1 MEFTSRSGPEWE
13 HSVFNLSA
21 TVKLVAIL
29 DFHGNRGIDVIRR
42 QAFTTVHTVNPITG
56 EM

>member
-42 QAFTTVHTVNPITG
+42 EAFTTVHAVDPITG